1 MRADKALLPRSTAG
15 MIETIWLQAGFPP
28 HTRLFYCQVMITF
41 PKSGRADVLQ
51 RAAQKEALERSH
63 AAHAEAMRE
72 AKSEADDYQRGLADR
87 ARSKFLAS
95 KQGGGLVIHRALY
108 GVLPLGSS
116 GWRGSE
122 FEIAPVGMAG
132 AKDFIESDGSSLLD
146 PAEAMPEPEPQSAR
160 EPGVRNGDS
169 KETSAAGACDHVVCY
184 DVTTALQ
191 LRVEEKARRG
201 VGSKLRIETD
211 TDFAEQQGFA
221 DPCMGVTKQ
230 LRIAYSWRGQQF
242 LAVSRTVTCLC
253 GVASITLFRVCVC
266 PVQSWSRSDVT

>member
-1 MRADKALLPRSTAG
+1 MPQEAAL
-15 MIETIWLQAGFPP
+15 
-28 HTRLFYCQVMITF
+28 
-41 PKSGRADVLQ
+41 
-51 RAAQKEALERSH
+51 KEALERSH
-63 AAHAEAMRE
+63 AAHAEAMKE

-108 GVLPLGSS
+108 GVLPLDGSN
-116 GWRGSE
+116 GWGGTE
-122 FEIAPVGMAG
+122 FESAPLGMAG
-132 AKDFIESDGSSLLD
+132 AKDFKISDGSSLLD
-146 PAEAMPEPEPQSAR
+146 VAKPGIEPEPQPEPAPEPQPDSEADKAGEERGDVGVSA
-160 EPGVRNGDS
+160 S
-169 KETSAAGACDHVVCY
+169 TACY

-221 DPCMGVTKQ
+221 DPCMGVKKQ

-242 LAVSRTVTCLC
+242 LAVSQIAQRVSMRFVRHHAVCISLIRTC
-253 GVASITLFRVCVC
+253 A
-266 PVQSWSRSDVT
+266 DD